1 MTQKQ
6 DCRFVHLPGSGNR
19 GGRTV
24 AYLREKDRI
33 VVGIAYCHVNDTYNR
48 KEGTNR
54 AYDRVMD
61 VLRYG
66 TNSTKQDLPVMRDA
80 VTQKITGFVLDG
92 TIVRGVAINAVS
104 SALRDVVVRTVSAT
118 VAGDEADVILAN
130 MSKSIKIN
138 SLDSV
143 SHLVVESIIT
153 SIVTRLR

>member
-33 VVGIAYCHVNDTYNR
+33 VVGVAYCHINDTYNK

-66 TNSTKQDLPVMRDA
+66 TNGTKQELPVLRDA
-80 VTQKITGFVLDG
+80 VNQKITGFVLDG
-92 TIVRGVAINAVS
+92 AILRSITANAV
-104 SALRDVVVRTVSAT
+104 AATLREKAIQAVSVA
-118 VAGDEADVILAN
+118 VAGTEADVILAN
-130 MSKSIKIN
+130 MHKAIKIDH
-138 SLDSV
+138 LDSV
-143 SHLVVESIIT
+143 SHVAVESVIV
-153 SIVTRLR
+153 SIVSHLR

>member
-92 TIVRGVAINAVS
+92 TIVRSVAINAVS
-104 SALRDVVVRTVSAT
+104 SALRDVVVRTVSVT

-138 SLDSV
+138 NLDSV